1 MPAKK
6 YKVTLTKAERD
17 ELTQFV
23 NIGKG
28 KAARLKRARI
38 LLMAD
43 EAQADGG
50 WKDRQ
55 IAKALSSHA
64 RTVERVRQRCVEIG
78 IEAAINHAQ
87 PRRSRSR
94 VLDGAA
100 EAMLSQIACTEAP
113 DGRQRWTIQM
123 LRDKLIEVEVVES
136 VGWETV
142 RTTLKKMNLNLG

>member
-17 ELTQFV
+17 DLTQLV

-43 EAQADGG
+43 EVQVDGG
-50 WKDRQ
+50 WKDAE
-55 IAKALSSHA
+55 IAKALSTHV
-64 RTVERVRQRCVEIG
+64 RTVERVRQRCVEAG

-87 PRRSRSR
+87 PKRSRSP

-123 LRDKLIEVEVVES
+123 LQDKLIEMEVVES

-142 RTTLKKMNLNLG
+142 RTTLKKMNSNLG

>member
-6 YKVTLTKAERD
+6 YKVRLSKAERE
-17 ELTQFV
+17 ELSQLV
-23 NIGKG
+23 KVGKG

-43 EAQADGG
+43 EAQGEGG
-50 WKDRQ
+50 WKDAE
-55 IAKALSSHA
+55 IAKALGSHV
-64 RTVERVRQRCVEIG
+64 RTVERVRQRCVEVG
-78 IEAAINHAQ
+78 IEAAINHAK

-113 DGRQRWTIQM
+113 DGRKRWTIQM
-123 LRDKLIEVEVVES
+123 LRDKLIEMEVVEE

-142 RTTLKKMNLNLG
+142 RTTLKKMNSNLG